1 VTVSAEG
8 EEEARWG
15 SGGGA
20 AAMEAKRLDLD
31 LHLLE
36 LRFANARLVDALAVE
51 QLARSIERD
60 GQIVPLIVAGD
71 PASGGA
77 VLVDGYRRVAA
88 LRRLGRDRAW
98 VECWPCDVAE
108 AVLGVLA
115 RSRSR
120 SFAAIEEALLLR
132 ELTQGLGLSQLEV
145 ARRCGRDESWVNR
158 RLKLLSALPEE
169 ALAAV
174 RDGRLSSWAAVRVIA
189 PLARARVEDSEQ
201 LLRALA
207 EAPLSTRSLKRW
219 FEHYC
224 KATREVRER
233 MVRHPKLFVDTLNE
247 KDAQVSSER
256 LRDGPEGGCE
266 ADLLRIIGL
275 ICRVHKQLPAL
286 TPLSAGLVKAFW
298 RVHTSLEALGED
310 IKRYAH
316 DPERHSQ
323 QRAHSQAARPQPAR
337 DHPVA
342 QTVA

>member
-1 VTVSAEG
+1 VSVSAER
-8 EEEARWG
+8 EVMARCG
-15 SGGGA
+15 SAG
-20 AAMEAKRLDLD
+20 AMEAKRLDLD
-31 LHLLE
+31 LNLLE
-36 LRFANARLVDALAVE
+36 LRFASARLVDPLAVG
-51 QLARSIERD
+51 QLARAIERD

-71 PASGGA
+71 PASGGRA

-158 RLKLLSALPEE
+158 RLKLLSALPEA

-174 RDGRLSSWAAVRVIA
+174 RDGHLSSWAAVRVIA
-189 PLARARVEDSEQ
+189 PLARARIEHGEQ
-201 LLRALA
+201 LLRALS

-233 MVRHPKLFVDTLNE
+233 MVSHPKLFVEALDE

-275 ICRVHKQLPAL
+275 ICRVHKQLPTLA
-286 TPLSAGLVKAFW
+286 PLSVALVKAFW

-316 DPERHSQ
+316 DPERDSQ

-337 DHPVA
+337 DQPVA
-342 QTVA
+342 QGVA